1 MMHNRGR
8 ERSVRD
14 SVLITIHFARRC
26 GRYTFDGTE
35 EVRLGQPRLAA
46 ATRDA
51 TKVCVRTDM
60 GCSPSPQT
68 PPIALRHKKIL

>member
-1 MMHNRGR
+1 MMCNRGR

-51 TKVCVRTDM
+51 TKVCVRSDV
-60 GCSPSPQT
+60 GCPSPPQA
-68 PPIALRHKKIL
+68 PHVALRHKKIL